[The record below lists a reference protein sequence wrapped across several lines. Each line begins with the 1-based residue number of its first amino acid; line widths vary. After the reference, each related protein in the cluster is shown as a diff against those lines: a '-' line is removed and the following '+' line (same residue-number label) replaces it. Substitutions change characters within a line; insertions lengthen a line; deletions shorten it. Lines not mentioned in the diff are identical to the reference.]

1 MLKFTNPVQIA
12 DKTLINHSLMRAAAI
27 LLSLFLSLPI
37 IGLLLPLFWGGGQ
50 PLSSAELGEI
60 GDSTLLHL
68 WNYVLTDY
76 VVTTLLLGLGVGI
89 GVFILGVGNAWLVA
103 NYQFPGKK
111 LFEWGLILPLAV
123 PAYVMAYLF
132 VDFLQFSGPLQ
143 TILRDSFGIHA
154 ALPDPRSLGGAI
166 WTFSLCLY
174 PYVYLVARTS
184 FLDRSAHLM
193 EAAETLGFSSV
204 EAFIRLVLPM
214 TRPAI
219 FTGIALALMEVLA
232 DFGAVSYFGL
242 QTFATGIFKAWL
254 SFGDRMAA
262 VHLSLMLL
270 TFVLLV
276 FYWEQHNR
284 SRQRYA
290 LGNTTSQA
298 VIPKRLQGTHAL
310 YASCF
315 CGLTLFFAFVLP
327 MLILLHLLLSEGFTM
342 DPRYFS
348 WLKNSLGLAALTA
361 IVAVICAVF
370 LAYAV
375 RLSQSQ
381 TLRSMN
387 RVLTVGYALPGAV
400 LGVGILSL
408 MGLLDVAWFMSVSVG
423 VLVYAYLIRFLSA
436 GLQSIETG
444 LTRITPAMDG
454 TAALL
459 GAKPWEMIRR
469 IHLPLLRRSVLTALL
484 FVFVDVMK
492 ELPATLL
499 LRPFNLDTL
508 AVATYQLAADERLAE
523 LALPAL
529 SIVLVGLLPVIL
541 LTRAISKGR

>member
-1 MLKFTNPVQIA
+1 
-12 DKTLINHSLMRAAAI
+12 MRATAI
-27 LLSLFLSLPI
+27 LLSLFLALPM
-37 IGLLLPLFWGGGQ
+37 IGLLLPIFFGTGQ

-60 GDSTLLHL
+60 GGSTLFHL
-68 WNYVLTDY
+68 WNYVLNDY
-76 VVTTLLLGLGVGI
+76 VVTTVLLSFGVGI

-111 LFEWGLILPLAV
+111 IFEWALILPLAV
-123 PAYVMAYLF
+123 PTYVMAYLF

-143 TILRDSFGIHA
+143 TMMRDSLGISST
-154 ALPDPRSLGGAI
+154 LPDPRSLGGAI

-184 FLDRSAHLM
+184 FLDRSARLM
-193 EAAETLGFSSV
+193 EAAETLGYSSV

-242 QTFATGIFKAWL
+242 QTFTTGIFKAWL
-254 SFGDRMAA
+254 SFGDRIAA

-270 TFVLLV
+270 AFVLIV

-290 LGNTTSQA
+290 LGNTNTQPP
-298 VIPKRLQGTHAL
+298 IPKRLKGSHAF
-310 YASCF
+310 YASSF
-315 CGLTLFFAFVLP
+315 CGVTLFSAFILP
-327 MLILLHLLLSEGFTM
+327 MWVLLHLLMSESFSI

-348 WLKNSLGLAALTA
+348 WLKNSLGLSALTA
-361 IVAVICAVF
+361 ILAVICAIF
-370 LAYAV
+370 LAYAA
-375 RLSQSQ
+375 RLSQSKI
-381 TLRSMN
+381 LRGVN

-408 MGLLDVAWFMSVSVG
+408 MGLLDIAWFMSASVA
-423 VLVYAYLIRFLSA
+423 VLIYAYLIRFLSS

-508 AVATYQLAADERLAE
+508 AVATYQLAADERLSE

-541 LTRAISKGR
+541 LSRAISKGR

>member
-290 LGNTTSQA
+290 LVNTTSQG

-370 LAYAV
+370 LAYAA

>member
-1 MLKFTNPVQIA
+1 LLKFTNPVQIA

-37 IGLLLPLFWGGGQ
+37 IGLLLPLFWSGGQ

-290 LGNTTSQA
+290 LVNTTSQG

-370 LAYAV
+370 LAYAA